1 MKANGRKYNNTI
13 ATEAVKRIQRI
24 YHEEH
29 LIQDLP
35 PEEHLQKRQEKI
47 KPLVDEFFA
56 WVKDKSAAE
65 STDKSSET
73 GKSLQYALNQ
83 EKYLRVILEDAQ
95 VPLDNNAAE
104 IAIRPF
110 TVGRKNWVLIDTP
123 RGAEASAGI
132 YSIVETAK
140 ANGLK
145 LYPYFT
151 YLLEELPKII
161 NEGCTTIPDKLLPWS
176 EEVHQKLGM

>member
-1 MKANGRKYNNTI
+1 MVPLSSVEVSPNVRCL
-13 ATEAVKRIQRI
+13 R
-24 YHEEH
+24 
-29 LIQDLP
+29 QDLP
-35 PEEHLQKRQEKI
+35 PEEHLRKRQEKI
-47 KPLVDEFFA
+47 KPLVDEIFA
-56 WVKDKSAAE
+56 WVKDKSAVE
-65 STDKSSET
+65 STENSSEI

-83 EKYLRVILEDAQ
+83 EKYLRVFLDDAS

-110 TVGRKNWVLIDTP
+110 TTGRKNWVIIDTP

-151 YLLEELPKII
+151 YLLE
-161 NEGCTTIPDKLLPWS
+161 GCTTMPDRLLPWS

>member
-1 MKANGRKYNNTI
+1 MKANGRKYNNPI
-13 ATEAVKRIQRI
+13 ATEAVRRIQRI

-83 EKYLRVILEDAQ
+83 EKYLRVFLEDAQ

>member
-1 MKANGRKYNNTI
+1 MVPLSSVEVSPNVRCL
-13 ATEAVKRIQRI
+13 R
-24 YHEEH
+24 
-29 LIQDLP
+29 QDLP
-35 PEEHLQKRQEKI
+35 PEEHLRKRQEKI
-47 KPLVDEFFA
+47 KPLVDEIFA
-56 WVKDKSAAE
+56 WVKDKSAVE
-65 STDKSSET
+65 STENSSEI

-83 EKYLRVILEDAQ
+83 EKYLRVFLDDAS

-110 TVGRKNWVLIDTP
+110 TTGRKNWVIIDTP

-145 LYPYFT
+145 LYPY
-151 YLLEELPKII
+151 
-161 NEGCTTIPDKLLPWS
+161 EGCTTMPDRLLPWS

>member
-1 MKANGRKYNNTI
+1 LR
-13 ATEAVKRIQRI
+13 
-24 YHEEH
+24 
-29 LIQDLP
+29 QDLP
-35 PEEHLQKRQEKI
+35 PEEHLRKRQEKI

-83 EKYLRVILEDAQ
+83 EKYLRVFLEDAQ

-161 NEGCTTIPDKLLPWS
+161 NEGLQNS
-176 EEVHQKLGM
+176 EKRNGCFAFAACRFASAERSVDAICLSLDCACSCR